1 MKKFFTCK
9 RRLTDLTRTD
19 YQNKVPHFYVPQ
31 RKMEYLPVPLF
42 LSRAELPVVWLSIL
56 RTSAVL
62 RPIFSAR
69 AIDSA
74 RPASMVPIN
83 MFSTSF
89 ILVAKP
95 ISPDNDSKHQA
106 RNDLISQ
113 SDSQCYLLSLMPAFP
128 PTSLKM
134 AIIML

>member
-1 MKKFFTCK
+1 MIMKNA
-9 RRLTDLTRTD
+9 
-19 YQNKVPHFYVPQ
+19 YFYVLQ
-31 RKMEYLPVPLF
+31 GKIVYLPVPLF

-89 ILVAKP
+89 IFVAKP
-95 ISPDNDSKHQA
+95 ISPDNQA
-106 RNDLISQ
+106 RNDLIS
-113 SDSQCYLLSLMPAFP
+113 SSHYQCYLLSLMLDFS
-128 PTSLKM
+128 PTSLNNGNNNVQMKP
-134 AIIML
+134 LCS